1 MFYSQFILAKKGPL
15 GTIWIAAHLE
25 RKLRKNQ
32 VADTDIGVSVDSI
45 IFPDVPIALR
55 LSSHLMLGVVRIYSR
70 KVNYLFHDCS
80 EALLKIKQ
88 AFRSTAVDLPP
99 EESTAPYHSIT
110 LPETFHL
117 DDFELPE
124 AALEGDFDHHVS
136 TKEQITL
143 QDNPEKAGYSTSQF
157 GLDERFGDGSSSHI
171 GLDLEEE
178 LMLNKDHSIHLE
190 SDDGVIIQGRL
201 SVPSTDM
208 DIDNNQSKDETAE
221 GYSNMDDG
229 PSNQGKAS
237 SLNADDGGGNS
248 IPNWTG
254 YNVQTPDLNDMLLRN
269 EGIAGP
275 SASYYQ
281 PSPFECHEPPSPEFI
296 SAQAPATPGLMEE
309 TVPSRVHESP
319 VLSPQRKASPSS
331 IDETAKADTPA
342 APASDFLHSATA
354 NASDAAGAEVTELGL
369 AKPAQVESSVAL
381 QDTDALMQ
389 QPASEDLP
397 SQGQTS
403 NLEAATDKLISPD
416 DIAASG
422 ETVTVN
428 ATIEDIPLAVN
439 GSELCVD
446 GSTEPSVVVNPAQ
459 TNGPLVDAQ
468 DFHAVRQEMA
478 SNDRPNELS
487 TSEFA
492 EPEKMLSAPDVEF
505 NHVNDLGQITA
516 EKGTTESDGSNKIGS
531 LTSRKRHLEDSL
543 PALESE
549 ATERFSSQPRGRRNT
564 DFVPG
569 DDDLLASI
577 LVGRRTPGLTL
588 DSTPLPPRA
597 SSLKRPKLGS
607 RTGTL
612 KRKVQIDD
620 AMVLHADTIRQQLIN
635 TEDIRRIRK
644 KAPCT
649 RSEIWMIEKGSLE
662 DDIFNEP
669 IFSCLSEELNNLHNR
684 TYETV
689 HTTVQSME
697 LQGQLDVSQT
707 IAEDSNIVGTSGVLI
722 DDPLVPDGI
731 QTTAE
736 NSNIVGTS
744 GAPTIDDLL
753 HAPDGIQSDAIPPD
767 ANDGVVAT
775 SDLQMPPDNQVNGTP
790 DDFVADTVF
799 QGVTE
804 PAVDNNGNKVVLG
817 DSEHAQTDILD
828 NYRLQDFPFD
838 LQRSMDAKVSS
849 SDVVLDGSGQVSAQ
863 SVGDM
868 TREFNDFV
876 HSDSNVFENNEVPTS
891 EITGVEYNQ
900 NASGFPQPTEDGNAL
915 SAMGDNS
922 GFQENNMG
930 SLMDMDMVNDYGL
943 KECNDF
949 GSAIHGVDT
958 DFLNY
963 DDDGDFD
970 DPNDDGPN
978 PDEFQSL
985 DNSGWS
991 SRTRGVA
998 KYLKTL
1004 FDEESGL
1011 GRKSVAIDHLVRG
1024 KTRKEASRMFF
1035 ETLVLTTKDYIS
1047 VDQPNPFD
1055 FVSVRPGPKLLKSEF

>member
-88 AFRSTAVDLPP
+88 AFRSAAVDLPP

-124 AALEGDFDHHVS
+124 AAFQGDIDHHVS

-143 QDNPEKAGYSTSQF
+143 QDNPERTGYSTSQF

-190 SDDGVIIQGRL
+190 SDDGIIIQGQP
-201 SVPSTDM
+201 SVPTDM
-208 DIDNNQSKDETAE
+208 DVDDNQSKDEIAE
-221 GYSNMDDG
+221 GYNMDDG
-229 PSNQGKAS
+229 PSSHRKLS
-237 SLNADDGGGNS
+237 PPNADDLGGNS
-248 IPNWTG
+248 FPNWNG
-254 YNVQTPDLNDMLLRN
+254 YNVQTPDLNDMLLHN
-269 EGIAGP
+269 ESIAGP

-281 PSPFECHEPPSPEFI
+281 PSPFPCDEPASPEFV

-309 TVPSRVHESP
+309 TVPSRVHGSP
-319 VLSPQRKASPSS
+319 VLSPQIKASPSGN
-331 IDETAKADTPA
+331 DETAKAETFT
-342 APASDFLHSATA
+342 APASDFLHPTTA
-354 NASDAAGAEVTELGL
+354 NASDVGAEMTEYAL
-369 AKPAQVESSVAL
+369 AKPV
-381 QDTDALMQ
+381 QDIDSLMQ
-389 QPASEDLP
+389 QCTREDLP
-397 SQGQTS
+397 PQCQTS
-403 NLEAATDKLISPD
+403 NLEAAVDKLVISTD
-416 DIAASG
+416 AISACGELIIAK
-422 ETVTVN
+422 
-428 ATIEDIPLAVN
+428 ATTKVVPLNEPSMMENPAQIN
-439 GSELCVD
+439 
-446 GSTEPSVVVNPAQ
+446 EPSVDALGDNVHA
-459 TNGPLVDAQ
+459 TNA
-468 DFHAVRQEMA
+468 DFQQEDQAMQQEVA
-478 SNDRPNELS
+478 LSDRPNEQS

-492 EPEKMLSAPDVEF
+492 EPEKMLSAPDAEF
-505 NHVNDLGQITA
+505 NQANDLGQITA
-516 EKGTTESDGSNKIGS
+516 EKGITESDGSNKIGS

-549 ATERFSSQPRGRRNT
+549 TTEKLSSRPRGKRIT
-564 DFVPG
+564 DFVPD

-588 DSTPLPPRA
+588 GSTPLPPRA
-597 SSLKRPKLGS
+597 SSLKRPRLGS
-607 RTGTL
+607 KIATL
-612 KRKVQIDD
+612 KRKVQLDD

-649 RSEIWMIEKGSLE
+649 RSEIWMIEKGSME
-662 DDIFNEP
+662 GDIFREP
-669 IFSCLSEELNNLHNR
+669 IFSSLSEELNNLHDR
-684 TYETV
+684 RSYEIV
-689 HTTVQSME
+689 EVQGLPVMSE
-697 LQGQLDVSQT
+697 I
-707 IAEDSNIVGTSGVLI
+707 IAEDSNNVGTS
-722 DDPLVPDGI
+722 DAKGI
-731 QTTAE
+731 
-736 NSNIVGTS
+736 G
-744 GAPTIDDLL
+744 TIDDLL
-753 HAPDGIQSDAIPPD
+753 HIPDGTRSDVVQPEANNAACATAALGLQIPPD
-767 ANDGVVAT
+767 G
-775 SDLQMPPDNQVNGTP
+775 LQIPPDNQVNGVSN
-790 DDFVADTVF
+790 DFVADTVF

-804 PAVDNNGNKVVLG
+804 PLIDTEKEVALADRA
-817 DSEHAQTDILD
+817 HAQVDTLD
-828 NYRLQDFPFD
+828 NDHLQDIPSD
-838 LQRSMDAKVSS
+838 LQHSTDAKVSS
-849 SDVVLDGSGQVSAQ
+849 PDVVLDSSGQ
-863 SVGDM
+863 D
-868 TREFNDFV
+868 FNHFV
-876 HSDSNVFENNEVPTS
+876 HSDVNVIGSNEIPTS
-891 EITGVEYNQ
+891 EITGVECNP
-900 NASGFPQPTEDGNAL
+900 ASGFAQPTEDENAL

-922 GFQENNMG
+922 CFQENNMG
-930 SLMDMDMVNDYGL
+930 SLMDLDTVHDFAL

-963 DDDGDFD
+963 DDDGDYD
-970 DPNDDGPN
+970 DANNDEPN

-1004 FDEESGL
+1004 FDEEAGL
-1011 GRKSVAIDHLVRG
+1011 GRKSVAIDRLLSG

-1035 ETLVLTTKDYIS
+1035 ETLVLTTKDYIN
-1047 VDQPNPFD
+1047 VEQPNPFD
-1055 FVSVRPGPKLLKSEF
+1055 FVSIKPGPKLLKSDF

>member
-124 AALEGDFDHHVS
+124 AAFQGDTDHHVS

-143 QDNPEKAGYSTSQF
+143 QDNPEKTGYSTSQF

-178 LMLNKDHSIHLE
+178 LLLNKDHSIHLE
-190 SDDGVIIQGRL
+190 SDDGIIIQGRS
-201 SVPSTDM
+201 SVPSADM
-208 DIDNNQSKDETAE
+208 DIDDNDQSKDEAAE
-221 GYSNMDDG
+221 RYSNMDDG
-229 PSNQGKAS
+229 PSSQGKLT
-237 SLNADDGGGNS
+237 SLNADDLGGNS
-248 IPNWTG
+248 GLNWTG
-254 YNVQTPDLNDMLLRN
+254 YNVQTPDLNDMLLHN

-281 PSPFECHEPPSPEFI
+281 PSPFPCDEPASPEFI
-296 SAQAPATPGLMEE
+296 SAQAPATPGLIGE

-331 IDETAKADTPA
+331 NDETARADTPA

-354 NASDAAGAEVTELGL
+354 NASDVVGAEATELGL
-369 AKPAQVESSVAL
+369 EKPVQVESSAVV
-381 QDTDALMQ
+381 QDDDALMQ
-389 QPASEDLP
+389 QHTSEDLP

-403 NLEAATDKLISPD
+403 NLEAAGDKLTGPD

-428 ATIEDIPLAVN
+428 ATVEGVPLAVN
-439 GSELCVD
+439 GSELCV
-446 GSTEPSVVVNPAQ
+446 GSSEPSVMENQA
-459 TNGPLVDAQ
+459 NVDAQ
-468 DFHAVRQEMA
+468 DSQHEVQAVQQEVA
-478 SNDRPNELS
+478 SNDRPNEL

-492 EPEKMLSAPDVEF
+492 EPEKMLSAPDAEF
-505 NHVNDLGQITA
+505 SHANDLGQITA

-531 LTSRKRHLEDSL
+531 LSSRKRHLEDSL

-549 ATERFSSQPRGRRNT
+549 TTERLSSRPRDKRTT
-564 DFVPG
+564 DFVPD

-588 DSTPLPPRA
+588 GSTPLPPRA
-597 SSLKRPKLGS
+597 SSLKRPRLGS
-607 RTGTL
+607 KAGTL

-620 AMVLHADTIRQQLIN
+620 SMVLHADTIRQQLIN

-662 DDIFNEP
+662 DDIFHEP
-669 IFSCLSEELNNLHNR
+669 TFSCLSEELNNLHNR
-684 TYETV
+684 TYETIV
-689 HTTVQSME
+689 HPTVQHME
-697 LQGQLDVSQT
+697 LQGQLDMPET
-707 IAEDSNIVGTSGVLI
+707 IAEDSNV
-722 DDPLVPDGI
+722 
-731 QTTAE
+731 
-736 NSNIVGTS
+736 VGTS
-744 GAPTIDDLL
+744 GA
-753 HAPDGIQSDAIPPD
+753 
-767 ANDGVVAT
+767 AT
-775 SDLQMPPDNQVNGTP
+775 SDDPHLSDRIHSDVVPPNANDADGVTAAFGLQISPDNQVNGVSN
-790 DDFVADTVF
+790 DFVADTVI
-799 QGVTE
+799 QEVTE
-804 PAVDNNGNKVVLG
+804 PLIDNEKEVAVADR
-817 DSEHAQTDILD
+817 DHAQADTLD
-828 NYRLQDFPFD
+828 NDHLQDGPSD
-838 LQRSMDAKVSS
+838 LQRSTDAKGSS
-849 SDVVLDGSGQVSAQ
+849 PDVVLDSSGQAYAQ
-863 SVGDM
+863 AADEM
-868 TREFNDFV
+868 THEFNHFV
-876 HSDSNVFENNEVPTS
+876 HSDANVFENNEVPTS
-891 EITGVEYNQ
+891 VITGVEYNQ
-900 NASGFPQPTEDGNAL
+900 DVSGFLQPTEDENAV

-922 GFQENNMG
+922 GFQENNMD
-930 SLMDMDMVNDYGL
+930 SLMDLDM
-943 KECNDF
+943 DF

-970 DPNDDGPN
+970 DANNDEPN

-998 KYLKTL
+998 RYLKTL

-1055 FVSVRPGPKLLKSEF
+1055 FVSIKPGPKLLKSEF

>member
-124 AALEGDFDHHVS
+124 AAFQGDIDHHVS

-143 QDNPEKAGYSTSQF
+143 QDNPERTGYSTSQF
-157 GLDERFGDGSSSHI
+157 GLDERFGDGNSSHI
-171 GLDLEEE
+171 GLDLDEE

-190 SDDGVIIQGRL
+190 SDDGIIIQGRPL
-201 SVPSTDM
+201 VPSIDM
-208 DIDNNQSKDETAE
+208 DVDDNQSKDEVAE

-229 PSNQGKAS
+229 PSSHRKLS
-237 SLNADDGGGNS
+237 PPIADVIGGNNF
-248 IPNWTG
+248 PNWNG
-254 YNVQTPDLNDMLLRN
+254 YNVQTPDLNDMLLQN
-269 EGIAGP
+269 ESIVGP

-281 PSPFECHEPPSPEFI
+281 PSPFPCDEPASPEFV

-319 VLSPQRKASPSS
+319 VLSPQRKASPS
-331 IDETAKADTPA
+331 INDETAKADTPA
-342 APASDFLHSATA
+342 APASDFLHPTTA
-354 NASDAAGAEVTELGL
+354 NASDVGAEMTEHAL
-369 AKPAQVESSVAL
+369 AKPVQVESSVVL
-381 QDTDALMQ
+381 QDIDSLRQ
-389 QPASEDLP
+389 QCTIEDLP
-397 SQGQTS
+397 PQCQTS
-403 NLEAATDKLISPD
+403 NLEASVDKLAISTD
-416 DIAASG
+416 DMTASG
-422 ETVTVN
+422 EPIIAKTTR
-428 ATIEDIPLAVN
+428 EDVPW
-439 GSELCVD
+439 VD
-446 GSTEPSVVVNPAQ
+446 PEPSVMENPAQ
-459 TNGPLVDAQ
+459 INEPLVDAQ
-468 DFHAVRQEMA
+468 DFQQKEQAMQKEVA
-478 SNDRPNELS
+478 SNVRPNEQS

-492 EPEKMLSAPDVEF
+492 EPEKMLSAPDDEF
-505 NHVNDLGQITA
+505 NQANDLGQLTA
-516 EKGTTESDGSNKIGS
+516 EKGIAESDGSNKIGS
-531 LTSRKRHLEDSL
+531 LTSKKRHLEDSL

-549 ATERFSSQPRGRRNT
+549 TTEKLSSRPHGKRTT
-564 DFVPG
+564 DFVPD

-588 DSTPLPPRA
+588 GSTPLPPRA
-597 SSLKRPKLGS
+597 SSLKRPRLGS
-607 RTGTL
+607 KIPTL
-612 KRKVQIDD
+612 KRKVQLDD

-662 DDIFNEP
+662 DDIFRKP
-669 IFSCLSEELNNLHNR
+669 IFSCLSEELNNSHNR
-684 TYETV
+684 TYEIV
-689 HTTVQSME
+689 E
-697 LQGQLDVSQT
+697 LQVQPAMSET
-707 IAEDSNIVGTSGVLI
+707 IVEDINNVGTS
-722 DDPLVPDGI
+722 DANGI
-731 QTTAE
+731 
-736 NSNIVGTS
+736 G
-744 GAPTIDDLL
+744 TIDDLL
-753 HAPDGIQSDAIPPD
+753 HIPDGTQSDAVQP
-767 ANDGVVAT
+767 AAGAT
-775 SDLQMPPDNQVNGTP
+775 AALGLQILPDNQVNGVSN
-790 DDFVADTVF
+790 DFVADIVF

-804 PAVDNNGNKVVLG
+804 PLIDTEKEVALADRA
-817 DSEHAQTDILD
+817 HAQVDTLD
-828 NYRLQDFPFD
+828 NDHLQDVPSD
-838 LQRSMDAKVSS
+838 LQHSTDTKVSS
-849 SDVVLDGSGQVSAQ
+849 PDVVRDSSGQDYAQ
-863 SVGDM
+863 AADNMTGD
-868 TREFNDFV
+868 FNHFV
-876 HSDSNVFENNEVPTS
+876 HSDVNVIENNEVPTS
-891 EITGVEYNQ
+891 EITGVECNQ
-900 NASGFPQPTEDGNAL
+900 DAAGLAPPTEDENTL

-922 GFQENNMG
+922 GLQENNMG
-930 SLMDMDMVNDYGL
+930 PLMDLDMVHDFAL

-963 DDDGDFD
+963 DDDGDYD
-970 DPNDDGPN
+970 DANNDEPN

-1011 GRKSVAIDHLVRG
+1011 GRKSVAIDRLLSG

-1035 ETLVLTTKDYIS
+1035 ETLVLTTKDYIN
-1047 VDQPNPFD
+1047 VEQPSPFD
-1055 FVSVRPGPKLLKSEF
+1055 FVSIKPGPKLLKSDF